1 MATRLDDDRS
11 VGQLLGDATKD
22 LQALARK
29 EFALAKAEAKEELQN
44 AVAAGKSFGVAGLMG
59 YLALVML
66 SFAAAWALAAIIPTG
81 WAFFAVGVVF
91 AVVAAVMVLRGR
103 RELRKFDAVPEG
115 TVETLKEDVE
125 WLKSRKN

>member
-1 MATRLDDDRS
+1 MATRLNDDRS

-91 AVVAAVMVLRGR
+91 ALVAAVMALRGR
-103 RELRKFDAVPEG
+103 RELRKFDAVPEE

>member
-29 EFALAKAEAKEELQN
+29 EIALAKAETKEELEK

-66 SFAAAWALAAIIPTG
+66 SFAAAWAVTAIIPTS

-91 AVVAAVMVLRGR
+91 ALVAAVMALRGR
-103 RELRKFDAVPEG
+103 RELRKFDAVPEE

-125 WLKSRKN
+125 WLKSRKA

>member
-91 AVVAAVMVLRGR
+91 ALVAAVMALRGR
-103 RELRKFDAVPEG
+103 RELRKFDAVPEE

>member
-22 LQALARK
+22 LQALART
-29 EFALAKAEAKEELQN
+29 EFALAKAETKEELQN

-91 AVVAAVMVLRGR
+91 ALVAAVMALRGR
-103 RELRKFDAVPEG
+103 RALRKFDAVPEE

>member
-29 EFALAKAEAKEELQN
+29 EFALAKAETKEELQN

-91 AVVAAVMVLRGR
+91 ALVAAAMALRGR
-103 RELRKFDAVPEG
+103 RDLQKFDAVPEE

>member
-1 MATRLDDDRS
+1 
-11 VGQLLGDATKD
+11 
-22 LQALARK
+22 
-29 EFALAKAEAKEELQN
+29 
-44 AVAAGKSFGVAGLMG
+44 MG

-91 AVVAAVMVLRGR
+91 ALVAAVMALRGR
-103 RELRKFDAVPEG
+103 RELRKFDAVPEE

>member
-29 EFALAKAEAKEELQN
+29 EFALAKAETKEELQN
-44 AVAAGKSFGVAGLMG
+44 SVAAGKSFGVAGLMG

-91 AVVAAVMVLRGR
+91 ALVAAVMALRGR
-103 RELRKFDAVPEG
+103 RELRKFDAVPEE

>member
-11 VGQLLGDATKD
+11 VGRLLGDATKD

-29 EFALAKAEAKEELQN
+29 EFALAKAETKEELQN
-44 AVAAGKSFGVAGLMG
+44 SVAAGKSFGVAGLMG

-91 AVVAAVMVLRGR
+91 ALVAAVMALRGR
-103 RELRKFDAVPEG
+103 RELRKFDAVPEE